1 MPHRV
6 FLDSNVLASRTL
18 RDWILLCRLR
28 IDDMFQ
34 LHTTLD
40 VIAETIRA
48 VRRQHPKADGGVI
61 TEIDR
66 KIRDVVD
73 EIIDD
78 FPGDVDFAGNDEHDR
93 HVNAAA
99 THAKADILVTD
110 NPSDFGDPDLL
121 PYDIYSADEFLC
133 LVDDGA
139 PANVRDVTQMQNAYW
154 QTRKNEGKPAKGL
167 VDALIDAGCPEFAAR
182 VQEHLIV
189 LSGPA
194 KFTAPATIRESL

>member
-1 MPHRV
+1 MTHRV

-18 RDWILLCRLR
+18 RDWVLLTRMNTGT
-28 IDDMFQ
+28 MFQ

-48 VRRQHPKADGGVI
+48 VRKNYPRADGGVI

-73 EIIDD
+73 ELVD
-78 FPGDVDFAGNDEHDR
+78 DFAGDVCFVGRDEHDR

-99 THAKADILVTD
+99 THAEADILVTD
-110 NPSDFGDPDLL
+110 NPRDFGDPALL
-121 PYDIYSADEFLC
+121 PYDIYTADEFLC

-139 PANVRDVTQMQNAYW
+139 QADVRRVVQMQNDYW
-154 QTRKNEGKPAKGL
+154 QTVRQDGRSSIRHASKPPKGIVAAL
-167 VDALIDAGCPEFAAR
+167 VDAGCVNFAAR
-182 VQEHLIV
+182 VEAHLQV
-189 LSGPA
+189 LNGSS
-194 KFTAPATIRESL
+194 R